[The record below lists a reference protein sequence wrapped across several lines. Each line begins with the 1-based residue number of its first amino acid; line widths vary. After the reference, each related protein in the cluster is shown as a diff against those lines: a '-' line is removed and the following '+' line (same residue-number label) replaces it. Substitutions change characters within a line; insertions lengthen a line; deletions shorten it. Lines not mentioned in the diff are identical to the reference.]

1 MEKIVKDIKEEEN
14 KNPGENLSE
23 YDKSGVISRIFCW

>member
-1 MEKIVKDIKEEEN
+1 MEKIVKDKKEEKN
-14 KNPGENLSE
+14 KYLSENLSE

>member
-1 MEKIVKDIKEEEN
+1 MEKIVKDKKEEEN
-14 KNPGENLSE
+14 KNSSESLSE